1 MIKFIM
7 LSLLMV
13 CSTSFA
19 EPPKGY
25 LWYNLPKETPKK
37 PTKKGIS
44 FRKLSYTDKDAVLRF
59 YTMEALHKVR
69 FTHKLED
76 ERAFLL
82 MQDYWLK
89 EAALHGQI
97 NQKALLAYPELNFSV
112 THPSSSLGTKLYE
125 DMRLKKETGILKHIA
140 SKNGLIFFYRSQ
152 NPIDI
157 QQISIL
163 KSYARQYG
171 FAWIG
176 VSVDGQTSPQ
186 VPHSRID
193 QGEAQKLNV
202 RHFPAILMVNP
213 KHKSYSP
220 IAFGLVT
227 QDVLT
232 RNMLAVFSKFQGG
245 LDA

>member
-1 MIKFIM
+1 MIKLI
-7 LSLLMV
+7 LGLLMV
-13 CSTSFA
+13 CSIGFA
-19 EPPKGY
+19 DSPKGY
-25 LWYNLPKETPKK
+25 LWYNLAKETPKK
-37 PTKKGIS
+37 PVKKGIS
-44 FRKLSYTDKDAVLRF
+44 FKKLSYTDKDAVLRF

-69 FTHKLED
+69 FTHGLED
-76 ERAFLL
+76 ERAYLL
-82 MQDYWLK
+82 MQDYWLR

-97 NQKALLAYPELNFSV
+97 NQRALLAYPELNFSV
-112 THPSSSLGTKLYE
+112 THPSSGLGSKLYE

-157 QQISIL
+157 QQITIL

-171 FAWIG
+171 FSWIG

-186 VPHSRID
+186 LPNSKID
-193 QGEAQKLNV
+193 HGQAQKLNV

-213 KHKSYSP
+213 RDKSYSP

-232 RNMLAVFSKFQGG
+232 RNMLAVLSRFQGG

>member
-1 MIKFIM
+1 MIKLI
-7 LSLLMV
+7 LGLLMV
-13 CSTSFA
+13 CSIGFA
-19 EPPKGY
+19 DSPKGY
-25 LWYNLPKETPKK
+25 LWYNLAKEIPKK
-37 PTKKGIS
+37 PVKKGIS
-44 FRKLSYTDKDAVLRF
+44 FKKLSYTDKDAVLRF

-69 FTHKLED
+69 FTHGLED
-76 ERAFLL
+76 ERAYLL
-82 MQDYWLK
+82 MQDYWLR

-97 NQKALLAYPELNFSV
+97 NQRALLAYPELNFSV
-112 THPSSSLGTKLYE
+112 THPSSGLGTKLYE

-171 FAWIG
+171 FSWIG

-186 VPHSRID
+186 LPNSKID
-193 QGEAQKLNV
+193 HGQAQKLNV

-213 KHKSYSP
+213 RDKSYSP

-232 RNMLAVFSKFQGG
+232 RNMLAVLSRFQGG

>member
-1 MIKFIM
+1 MIKLI
-7 LSLLMV
+7 LGLLMV
-13 CSTSFA
+13 CSIGFA
-19 EPPKGY
+19 DSPKGY
-25 LWYNLPKETPKK
+25 LWYNLAKEIPKK
-37 PTKKGIS
+37 PAKKGIS
-44 FRKLSYTDKDAVLRF
+44 FKKLSYTDKDAVLRF

-69 FTHKLED
+69 FTHGLED
-76 ERAFLL
+76 ERAYLL
-82 MQDYWLK
+82 MQDYWLR

-97 NQKALLAYPELNFSV
+97 NQRALLAYPELNFSV
-112 THPSSSLGTKLYE
+112 THPSSGLGTKLYE

-171 FAWIG
+171 FSWIG

-186 VPHSRID
+186 LPNSKID
-193 QGEAQKLNV
+193 HGQAQKLNV

-213 KHKSYSP
+213 RDKSYSP

-232 RNMLAVFSKFQGG
+232 RNMLAVLSRFQGG